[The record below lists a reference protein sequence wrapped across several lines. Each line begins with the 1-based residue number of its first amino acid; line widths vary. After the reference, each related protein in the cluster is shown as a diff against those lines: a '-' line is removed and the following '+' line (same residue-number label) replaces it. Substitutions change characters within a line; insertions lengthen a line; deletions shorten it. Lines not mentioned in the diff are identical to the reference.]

1 MLHKSGLTLHY
12 FCMLF
17 SSGLCQRGKR
27 EEDGILGF
35 LPADIRRERK
45 RGMRLSCQYCRRK
58 GATIGCVVTNCRKTF
73 HFPCGRD
80 AGAMCQF
87 FDEFRSY
94 CPEHRPRQSAGSGAS
109 DRLAFYGTALSTCSI
124 CIMAVEARA
133 SNGTIRSPCCKS
145 AWFHRDCMQKYAIS
159 AGRYFFKCPLCNN
172 KELFQAEML
181 QFGIY
186 VPDQDA
192 AWEREPNAYQELL
205 ERYSCCDA
213 PKCVCPQ
220 GRQHD
225 GMAGGRWELI
235 LCSWCGSSGSHMGCN
250 GFTRIRKDNV
260 CNFCAKIN
268 NSKLMERK
276 HLNHQQSN
284 NIARR
289 RGRPARRGRGRG
301 RGGRVAISSGNR
313 CTSPRESRLKLLDVD
328 VVLHRVDEDQ
338 LLQSVQISS
347 YGDED
352 VNVEDFDD
360 NLNLTKESCFSEE
373 QDVDKSNFDAANDD
387 DTDYCQLVR
396 KSEGGEN
403 PECRGGT
410 CSVIPSLPC
419 VTFGSGDTHEG
430 PRQTTSMPQ
439 GKRRV
444 GRPRKHPPV
453 GGESSSASPSVPHL
467 TFGSEN
473 AGKTPAQQ
481 VKRCVGRPRKHSPEL
496 CEQNIAHLSVPSTT
510 CDRADK
516 ELSPSLCSTD
526 QVHFESSGATNHSH
540 TLSDLSKGKVLC
552 SGKRANQGRKPRPY
566 NKQKEVDWCLENKL
580 SSFDIKSAP
589 ADDPCSSTANDI
601 TDAACHTTTDLLD
614 IAERHASY
622 QQFIASKSPSQDIS
636 AQPIKT
642 LFLPVPQSES
652 SLSFQ
657 SADSE
662 QTSSFGLVD
671 FSSGNLK
678 PTQNTHLTSS
688 PDFCTPPASGF
699 AVSSVLGTHQTA
711 YSCMTKPEN
720 SVNST
725 CLNKHET
732 LAGSSWPLSSSLQ
745 TSYQVESF
753 PVSSQT
759 SFSSQAVN
767 FASSSQLV
775 TPELQCF
782 SSTLSKPSCSLA
794 SGLFET
800 PHNLMTLTTAPVVS
814 SMASEMVESSETSM
828 EDVWE
833 NNSPQVAW
841 SAVADRP
848 VPVSLF
854 AHGCP
859 PIPSNPLTSVS
870 QSELQTVTS
879 SLSRSRPYM
888 ASNIYTPVS
897 SHAETKSLLPMSR
910 GKIWLGSVQVINQ
923 LSKNHP
929 MLLL

>member
-1 MLHKSGLTLHY
+1 MIVSV
-12 FCMLF
+12 LF
-17 SSGLCQRGKR
+17 SP
-27 EEDGILGF
+27 F
-35 LPADIRRERK
+35 
-45 RGMRLSCQYCRRK
+45 
-58 GATIGCVVTNCRKTF
+58 
-73 HFPCGRD
+73 
-80 AGAMCQF
+80 
-87 FDEFRSY
+87 
-94 CPEHRPRQSAGSGAS
+94 
-109 DRLAFYGTALSTCSI
+109 
-124 CIMAVEARA
+124 
-133 SNGTIRSPCCKS
+133 
-145 AWFHRDCMQKYAIS
+145 
-159 AGRYFFKCPLCNN
+159 
-172 KELFQAEML
+172 
-181 QFGIY
+181 
-186 VPDQDA
+186 
-192 AWEREPNAYQELL
+192 
-205 ERYSCCDA
+205 
-213 PKCVCPQ
+213 
-220 GRQHD
+220 
-225 GMAGGRWELI
+225 
-235 LCSWCGSSGSHMGCN
+235 SSE
-250 GFTRIRKDNV
+250 
-260 CNFCAKIN
+260 
-268 NSKLMERK
+268 LMERK

-301 RGGRVAISSGNR
+301 GRVAIISGNR

-360 NLNLTKESCFSEE
+360 NLNLTKESCVSEE

-566 NKQKEVDWCLENKL
+566 NKQKEVVWCLENKL

-601 TDAACHTTTDLLD
+601 IDAACHTTTDLLD

-923 LSKNHP
+923 LSKKSSDVVVVDSDSDVEDISHSVRQSTEAVLAKEKTRQPVQSLCSRDSSRQFSPYNEWKKKCVIPSIPPRRTATSTSVSATTFLTTTPTAVP
-929 MLLL
+929 MPTSASSTSALVEPYGISTDLSASRFGEVVRGPSSNASSGQFVSQQRPILAYRKQALSSIIDLTTDDCKPPAMQRGKNLVMVVESSDSEIEFLESW

>member
-1 MLHKSGLTLHY
+1 
-12 FCMLF
+12 
-17 SSGLCQRGKR
+17 
-27 EEDGILGF
+27 
-35 LPADIRRERK
+35 
-45 RGMRLSCQYCRRK
+45 
-58 GATIGCVVTNCRKTF
+58 
-73 HFPCGRD
+73 
-80 AGAMCQF
+80 
-87 FDEFRSY
+87 
-94 CPEHRPRQSAGSGAS
+94 
-109 DRLAFYGTALSTCSI
+109 
-124 CIMAVEARA
+124 
-133 SNGTIRSPCCKS
+133 
-145 AWFHRDCMQKYAIS
+145 
-159 AGRYFFKCPLCNN
+159 
-172 KELFQAEML
+172 
-181 QFGIY
+181 
-186 VPDQDA
+186 
-192 AWEREPNAYQELL
+192 
-205 ERYSCCDA
+205 
-213 PKCVCPQ
+213 
-220 GRQHD
+220 
-225 GMAGGRWELI
+225 
-235 LCSWCGSSGSHMGCN
+235 MGCN

-879 SLSRSRPYM
+879 NSDSDVEDISHSVRQSTEAVLAKEKTRQPVQSLCSRDSSRQFSPYNEWKKKCVIPSIPPRRTATSTSVSATTFLTTTPTAVPM
-888 ASNIYTPVS
+888 PTSASSTSALVEPYGISTDLSASRFGEVVRGPSSNASSGQFVS
-897 SHAETKSLLPMSR
+897 QQRPILAYRKQALSSIIDLTTDDCKPPAMQR
-910 GKIWLGSVQVINQ
+910 GKNLVMVVESSDSEIEFLESW
-923 LSKNHP
+923 
-929 MLLL
+929 